1 MSRVTAGGSSIGEL
15 GVTDSHSWAVPGSG
29 TPSSDQPAPPPA
41 EAAQAPADDGELEME
56 IPLRPLGVSEI
67 LDGAVTYIRRNPRA
81 TLGMSAI
88 LTSVIEI
95 IVTVAEYFFIGG
107 QARSDV
113 TPDALARSL
122 GWALITLAVGSLLT
136 AYIVL
141 LLSGLLAP
149 VMARTLLGRTTSFGG
164 LWRIVRPRVPRL
176 LGAATLVMVI
186 VFLSVAIPFAP
197 MIAAV
202 AAGAPD
208 NVQAITWIAG
218 GPVALVLMVSSYV
231 WFALAPPI
239 LVLERRGV
247 IASLRRSAEAVR
259 GRWWRTFGV
268 LFLSLVITLLAGS
281 FVLPT
286 PFAIAQRIVLGI
298 DPHPTGWALVGLVAL
313 GAVGRIIAG
322 TLVNPFNACVIAMVY
337 ADRRMRRE
345 AFDLELQMDAPDDPV
360 AAWLPGPLT
369 AAGSGPQPK
378 VPRGPLMMP
387 PGTPPTYAPPYP
399 PPGWSR

>member
-1 MSRVTAGGSSIGEL
+1 M
-15 GVTDSHSWAVPGSG
+15 TDPHAWAVPGSG
-29 TPSSDQPAPPPA
+29 TPSSDQIAPSPA
-41 EAAQAPADDGELEME
+41 EPAQAKADDGELEME

-95 IVTVAEYFFIGG
+95 IVTVAQYFLLGG
-107 QARSDV
+107 QARTEV
-113 TPDALARSL
+113 TPAALARTL
-122 GWALITLAVGSLLT
+122 GGAFITFSIGSLLT
-136 AYIVL
+136 AYVVL

-149 VMARTLLGRTTSFGG
+149 VMARTLLGRPTSFGG
-164 LWRIVRPRVPRL
+164 LWRIARPRVSRL

-186 VFLSVAIPFAP
+186 VFLTVAVPFAP

-202 AAGAPD
+202 AGDAPD
-208 NVQAITWIAG
+208 GVQAITWIVG
-218 GPVALVLMVSSYV
+218 VPVALVLMVSGYV

-247 IASLRRSAEAVR
+247 IASLRRSAEVVR

-268 LFLSLVITLLAGS
+268 LFLSLVITLLAGT

-286 PFAIAQRIVLGI
+286 PFAIAQRIVLNI
-298 DPHPTGWALVGLVAL
+298 DPNPSGWGLVGLVAL
-313 GAVGRIIAG
+313 GTVGRIIAG

-345 AFDLELQMDAPDDPV
+345 AFDLELQMDTPEDPV

-378 VPRGPLMMP
+378 VPRGPLVMP
-387 PGTPPTYAPPYP
+387 PGTPPTYAPPYAPQYP

>member
-1 MSRVTAGGSSIGEL
+1 
-15 GVTDSHSWAVPGSG
+15 VTDPHTWVVPGSG
-29 TPSSDQPAPPPA
+29 TPSSDRTAPSPAQPA
-41 EAAQAPADDGELEME
+41 QATADDGELEME

-95 IVTVAEYFFIGG
+95 IVTVAEYFLIGK
-107 QARSDV
+107 QARTEA
-113 TPDALARSL
+113 TPAALARSL
-122 GWALITLAVGSLLT
+122 GGAFITFSVGSLLT
-136 AYIVL
+136 AYVVL

-149 VMARTLLGRTTSFGG
+149 VMARTLLGRPTSFGG

-186 VFLSVAIPFAP
+186 VFLTVAVPFAP

-202 AAGAPD
+202 AGNAPD
-208 NVQAITWIAG
+208 SVQAVTWIIG
-218 GPVALVLMVSSYV
+218 VPLALVLMVSGYV

-268 LFLSLVITLLAGS
+268 LFLSLVITLLAGT

-286 PFAIAQRIVLGI
+286 PFAIAQRIVLSI
-298 DPHPTGWALVGLVAL
+298 DSNPSGWALVGLVAL

-345 AFDLELQMDAPDDPV
+345 AFDLELQMDSPDDPV

-378 VPRGPLMMP
+378 VPRGPLVMP
-387 PGTPPTYAPPYP
+387 PGTPPTYAPPWPPQYP